1 MSLSSS
7 WPSVGISVSTV
18 LQSIEQNMLLELFR
32 INCWHIAHS
41 ISEEAFLTSSQERE
55 REKERAR
62 LSVFK
67 FLEERLTGFIYSAS
81 DIINTTKTQLE
92 LNTKTIQ

>member
-32 INCWHIAHS
+32 INCWHIAHL

-67 FLEERLTGFIYSAS
+67 FLEERLTGFVYSAS
-81 DIINTTKTQLE
+81 EYYKHYENATGAQY
-92 LNTKTIQ
+92 